1 MEKHFKKIKLSKKY
15 NKRTKKKSYFFSIN
29 ILLFRRL
36 NKTFTFLLILIVF
49 LIFGKIEDK
58 VEMNKTNYI
67 HLAVNIDN
75 KYIYPLIVYLTSL
88 LDNQA
93 YSTFYIIHILTG
105 KNIKNDTFYKINAT
119 IEKFGK
125 NASNVTYYNMGDQFN
140 RATHGGF
147 ISTAAYYRISLPSL
161 LPDVDKIIY
170 TDTDVINFKDLS
182 EMYNIEFKDKMY
194 FCGGLDHIGLINE
207 IKHFGIEPD
216 KYMNSGI
223 MLINLKAMRN
233 DSIEDNLRTF
243 ISSHFLNHHEQ
254 TAINVVCYKNI
265 QILPYKY
272 GSFAYGSFEKFVIFN
287 NEQNEKYRFNI
298 TDLYKA
304 FNSPT
309 LLHYAGYTK
318 PWDKD
323 CENKRRVYWWY
334 YAKKSIVYQ
343 EILEHYGFNDTYIEE
358 LIKTIPEKE
367 SLLHQTIRKN
377 KNKLY
382 GILKMIIGLFFLNI
396 LFHVFYFINVNIRVY

>member
-1 MEKHFKKIKLSKKY
+1 MEKLFKKKKLRKKY
-15 NKRTKKKSYFFSIN
+15 NKRMKKELYFCSIN
-29 ILLFRRL
+29 PLLFIRVI
-36 NKTFTFLLILIVF
+36 KTFIFIAF
-49 LIFGKIEDK
+49 LIFDKIE
-58 VEMNKTNYI
+58 MNNTNYI

-93 YSTFYIIHILTG
+93 SSTFYIMHILTG
-105 KNIKNDTFYKINAT
+105 NNIRNDTFYKINST

-125 NASNVTYYNMGDQFN
+125 NSLNVTYYNMKDQFN
-140 RATHGGF
+140 RATHGGI
-147 ISTAAYYRISLPSL
+147 ISTAAYFRIALPSL

-170 TDTDVINFKDLS
+170 TDSDVINFRDLS

-194 FCGGLDHIGLINE
+194 FCGGLDYISLLKE
-207 IKHFGIEPD
+207 IKPFKINLD

-233 DSIEDNLRTF
+233 DSIEDNIRNF

-254 TAINVVCYKNI
+254 TAINVLCYNNI

-272 GSFAYGSFEKFVIFN
+272 GSFAFNSFEELVIFN
-287 NEQNEKYRFNI
+287 NEQNEKYRFKVS
-298 TDLYKA
+298 DLYKA

-309 LLHYAGYTK
+309 LLHFPGYKK
-318 PWDKD
+318 PWDKN
-323 CENKRRVYWWY
+323 CENQRRVYWWY

-343 EILEHYGFNDTYIEE
+343 EILEHYGFNDTYIED
-358 LIKTIPEKE
+358 LLKTIPKNE
-367 SLLHQTIRKN
+367 SLLYQKGRKD
-377 KNKLY
+377 KSKLY

-396 LFHVFYFINVNIRVY
+396 LFYVFYFINVYTRVY